1 MKKCLIVFVS
11 FLLSTLTVF
20 AIAISGTVIT
30 PSSYYNDIN
39 SSHKYFEAIEYITK
53 ENIVNGYEDGT
64 YKPDKLLNRA
74 ELLKILMEAN
84 YDDSDFAGYSAV
96 NCFDDVPADQWFTEY
111 ICAAKAAGIVGGYTD
126 NTFRPANK
134 INLVEALKITLK
146 TFGYDYGPSN
156 PWYKSVV
163 EEASERN
170 FIPLDFVAFDN
181 DVTRGQMADMITR
194 MLLYAVQGNALD
206 EYLNEKSSYKVTYQ
220 SLLTN
225 DYVEGHIDF
234 AGSVDNT
241 SPGDVE
247 DVDVTALDNGKVK
260 VTWEATT
267 DNVGVAGYVV
277 HYGKKS
283 VTKAGEK
290 YELSKDVGNVLQY
303 TLSGLEGGK
312 KYYFSVVA
320 YDAAGNESTA
330 WAPEASVIIKVPVSS
345 GSPSQVTNVD
355 ITASDG
361 EITLTWSAST
371 DDEEIDGYK
380 IYFDTKSIDEDD
392 KDDAYWRNVGNSL
405 EYTFDDL
412 VQKEKYYFYVVA
424 YDNDDNESLS
434 WSAEVSATYELELIT
449 DLAEKVCTSKD
460 PSSSGTYQCTE
471 AKKDLYGCDTVQRV
485 DYYNY
490 NFLRCAMT
498 GVSEGEALVSTGGM
512 LKNGYNLIADKSD
525 DVEVISNAAELLSFW
540 DDINSQTSAK
550 EFARAATGYMA
561 ISSGT
566 DLNEVF
572 GSDFKKNPDVNVQYT
587 VVTKAGAKYEVPL
600 YYEQVFDCSPFSVYE
615 KVYEVSNSGLLL
627 KDKTKIGEIDN
638 GLCVD

>member
-96 NCFDDVPADQWFTEY
+96 SCFNDVPADQWFTKY
-111 ICAAKAAGIVGGYTD
+111 ICAAKAAGIVEGYSD
-126 NTFRPANK
+126 DTFRPANK
-134 INLVEALKITLK
+134 ISLVEALKITLK

-194 MLLYAVQGNALD
+194 MLLYVLQGNALS
-206 EYLNEKSSYKVTYQ
+206 EYLDEKSSYKVTYQ

-234 AGSVDNT
+234 TGAIDNT

-247 DVDVTALDNGKVK
+247 EVNVTALDNGKVK
-260 VTWEATT
+260 VMWDAAT
-267 DNVGVAGYVV
+267 DNVAVAGYVV
-277 HYGKKS
+277 HYGKTS
-283 VTKAGEK
+283 VTKANEK

-303 TLSGLEGGK
+303 TFSGLEGGK

-320 YDAAGNESTA
+320 YDAAENESA
-330 WAPEASVIIKVPVSS
+330 YWAPEASVIVKIPVSS

-355 ITASDG
+355 VTASDG
-361 EITLTWSAST
+361 EITLTWSAAT
-371 DDEEIDGYK
+371 DDEEVEGYK

-392 KDDAYWRNVGNSL
+392 KDDAFWRNVGNSL
-405 EYTFDDL
+405 EYIFDDL

-424 YDNDDNESLS
+424 YDNDDNESS
-434 WSAEVSATYELELIT
+434 NWSAAVSATYELQLIT
-449 DLAEKVCTSKD
+449 DLAEKVCTNED

-471 AKKDLYGCDTVQRV
+471 AKKDLYSCDTVQRV

-498 GVSEGEALVSTGGM
+498 DVSADEVLVFEGGLLA
-512 LKNGYNLIADKSD
+512 NGHNLIADKAGK
-525 DVEVISNAAELLSFW
+525 VEVISNAAELLSFW

-566 DLNEVF
+566 DLNDVF
-572 GSDFKKNPDVNVQYT
+572 GDNFSAEANVDVKYS
-587 VVTKAGAKYEVPL
+587 VVTEASGKYQVPL
-600 YYEQVFDCSPFSVYE
+600 YYKATFGCSPFSVYE
-615 KVYEVSNSGLLL
+615 KVYEVSNSGLSL
-627 KDKTKIGEIDN
+627 KDQTKIGEVKN